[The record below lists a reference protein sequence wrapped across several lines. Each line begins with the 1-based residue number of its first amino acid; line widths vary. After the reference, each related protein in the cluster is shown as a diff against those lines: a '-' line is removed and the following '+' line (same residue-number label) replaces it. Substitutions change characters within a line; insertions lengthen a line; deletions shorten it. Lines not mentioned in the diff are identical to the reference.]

1 MANIAELNIR
11 LGVRYRDFDRSM
23 KQVESRLRQTAQA
36 INGVADSML
45 QSFTAPLVGI
55 GALAIK
61 AAGDFEAL
69 KLAMNTTMKDAGY
82 STAETAKELEELRK
96 VALAPGIDLQQAV
109 KGSIALQSVG
119 FNAERARKTLVE
131 LANGIAGAG
140 GNAEQL
146 EGVTRQFAQ
155 MSAKG
160 VVLQQDLAIIKE
172 NMPSVVKAM
181 REAFGTTTAEGIRD
195 AGISA
200 DQFIDGITQQLS
212 KNARVQGGI
221 KNAIDNT
228 RSAITQFFA
237 AIGDGINEAYN
248 LNNVAGAMSD
258 RINSLVTVFQQL
270 DPETKKTIFNFALY
284 AAGLPILIKGMG
296 LLFGAG
302 QQIIATM
309 RLLATGAA
317 NAGGALLGFADKF
330 GKLNTAM
337 KVGAAGIA
345 LVGILALYAGYQK
358 LSEGVNKAFEVQTK
372 FAKAKDEV
380 NKEAGKEIVIAN
392 KNIEVLKSETTSRQ
406 QKLDA
411 FNALKSAYPDLL
423 KQYDNEKISV
433 YELTALQDRLTKS
446 IVTRVAETRK
456 AALLDEQAGK
466 IVEARLKKT
475 QLETQGLNAIY
486 GETQASFLRGAEN
499 IGLGGWMGTEVK
511 IVADE
516 VAKLDKTIMEAEKT
530 SKQLED
536 QFAKTF
542 GTGTSA
548 AEETAANL
556 YALRDA
562 EINYDELNGKFA
574 EKWKKR
580 ETDKGEATK
589 KSGKTI
595 ASVFKEVTTDIANI
609 NKQAAALGATG
620 GEDHFNDFANGIE
633 RGIGKLIEAGAKV
646 DGKEIEALKRLA
658 REGLGSRLVA
668 PDLLPSTGV
677 SSPVSDTAASAIPD
691 VRIQYDKDTLEGFL
705 SDSQKIGQ
713 VLAEMKAGTISA
725 SEGFDA
731 INTIL
736 ATTNKSFTGTGLRV
750 QEMSFAFQALGEQFS
765 MLGQSF
771 QAGGD
776 AQKAIFDAVGASIA
790 QLTDDGSVN
799 MKDLAKAAVVSSIKV
814 AKAYAVQGIFAAVS
828 KALQSVPFP
837 LNLIA
842 AAGAAGVASALLN
855 GLANKISAP
864 KLAKGGLA
872 YGETLAT
879 VGDNPNAGVDPEVIA
894 PLSKLKDIM
903 GSGAGS
909 VNVGG
914 TFRIRGEDLELILE
928 KAKTTKAR
936 RYGSR

>member
-11 LGVRYRDFDRSM
+11 LGVRFRDFDRSM
-23 KQVESRLRQTAQA
+23 RQVENRLKQTAQ
-36 INGVADSML
+36 SMDGIANSMA
-45 QSFTAPLVGI
+45 QSFTAPFLAI

-69 KLAMNTTMKDAGY
+69 KLAMQTTMKDAGY
-82 STAETAKELEELRK
+82 SAIETTKELEELRK

-200 DQFIDGITQQLS
+200 DQFIDGITQQLA

-248 LNNVAGAMSD
+248 LNAVAGAMSD
-258 RINSLVTVFQQL
+258 KINDLVTVFKML
-270 DPETKKTIFNFALY
+270 DPETKKSIFNFALY
-284 AAGLPILIKGMG
+284 AAAFPILIKSMA

-302 QQIIATM
+302 QQVIAMT
-309 RLLATGAA
+309 RLLSSGAA
-317 NAGGALLGFADKF
+317 SAGGALLGFADKF

-337 KVGAAGIA
+337 KVGAAGVA

-358 LSEGVNKAFEVQTK
+358 LSDGVNKAFEAQTK

-380 NKEAGKEIVIAN
+380 NKEAGKEIAIAN
-392 KNIEVLKSETTSRQ
+392 KNIEALKSETTSREE
-406 QKLDA
+406 KIKA
-411 FNALKSAYPDLL
+411 FNALKESYPDLL

-433 YELTALQDRLTKS
+433 SQLTMLQDRLTKS
-446 IVTRVAETRK
+446 IINRVAETRK
-456 AALLDEQAGK
+456 SALLDEQAGK

-475 QLETQGLNAIY
+475 QLEAQGLNAIY
-486 GETQASFLRGAEN
+486 GETQAGFLRGAEGM
-499 IGLGGWMGTEVK
+499 GLGGWMGTEAS
-511 IVADE
+511 IVGE
-516 VAKLDKTIMEAEKT
+516 EMAKLDKVIMQAEKT
-530 SKQLED
+530 SKSLEE

-562 EINYDELNGKFA
+562 EVDYSELNSKFA
-574 EKWKKR
+574 ENWKKR
-580 ETDKGEATK
+580 EAGKSQATT
-589 KSGKTI
+589 KSGKSI
-595 ASVFKEVTTDIANI
+595 SAIFKEVSKDLDDI
-609 NKQAAALGATG
+609 NKKAAALGATG
-620 GEDHFNDFANGIE
+620 GEDHFDDFAKGIE
-633 RGIGKLIEAGAKV
+633 SGISKLVEAGAKV
-646 DGKEIEALKRLA
+646 DGKEITALKQLA
-658 REGLGSRLVA
+658 REGLGAKLVA
-668 PDLLPSTGV
+668 PDLLP
-677 SSPVSDTAASAIPD
+677 TAATAQSVGTRSAAIPD
-691 VRIQYDKDTLEGFL
+691 VRIAYDKDALNEFL

-713 VLAEMKAGTISA
+713 VLEQMKSGFISA

-731 INTIL
+731 INAIL
-736 ATTNKSFTGTGLRV
+736 ATTNENFTGTGLKM
-750 QEMSFAFQALGEQFS
+750 QEMSFAFQALGEQFQ

-790 QLTDDGSVN
+790 DLTNEGSVN
-799 MKDLAKAAVVSSIKV
+799 MKDFAKAAVLSSIKV

-837 LNLIA
+837 INLIA

-872 YGETLAT
+872 YGETLAM
-879 VGDNPNAGVDPEVIA
+879 VGDNPNASVDPEVIA
-894 PLSKLKDIM
+894 PLSKLKDII
-903 GSGAGS
+903 GGGAS
-909 VNVGG
+909 DIMVGG
-914 TFRIRGEDLELILE
+914 TFRIRGEDLELVLQ
-928 KAKTTKAR
+928 KAKTTKQR
-936 RYGSR
+936 RYGNG